1 MPRALVLRLAIALA
15 LAACARLDSGLPD
28 VARITIV
35 DISDWHGQLE
45 PVGVIEG
52 GQTRMVGGAAA
63 LKTYFDAERAANP
76 QGTLVVT
83 AGDAFGATPPLS
95 AFFDDVPA
103 VLAANL
109 MGLDIDTL
117 GNHNFD
123 RGVAHL
129 RALMA
134 HARFPYVAANIV
146 AADGTS
152 LVERSRLFTLN
163 GVSVGVIGIGN
174 PETPSVVATGRTG
187 EFQFFPPVPAMN
199 AEARALRARGAEV
212 VIVLAHV
219 GAIAVAADG
228 TPRGQIVEMARG
240 ARGVDVLI
248 GDHTDMTVNTVING
262 VLVVENRSK
271 GVEYAVISVDYDRRA
286 RAVAGKA
293 AAQKRP
299 WTDAVRPDPAVHALI
314 EEYRARS
321 RPLFDVTVGEAA
333 LRLDRSRE
341 EESRLGNFE
350 TDALR
355 AAYATDL
362 AFDVSGALR
371 DDVPS
376 TYQPADHRLR
386 RPAPGYA
393 AGPPWDVVEGDLH
406 AVFPFNNVA
415 VTFRIS
421 GRTLW
426 AALENSVSHGAWVDG
441 RFRNGLGRFLQVS
454 GLRYTF
460 DPRRPPGQRVVTV
473 TRANGAP
480 IAADETTYAAAT
492 SDFVYNGGDGFTML
506 ANGTGVTREL
516 IAETVSRAVRAQG
529 RATAA
534 VEGRIAVAP

>member
-1 MPRALVLRLAIALA
+1 VRGIVLRLAIVLA
-15 LAACARLDSGLPD
+15 LAACARLDSGPPD
-28 VARITIV
+28 IARITIV

-45 PVGVIEG
+45 PVGVTEG
-52 GQTRMVGGAAA
+52 DRTRMVGGAAA
-63 LKTYFDAERAANP
+63 LKTYFDLERDANP
-76 QGTLVVT
+76 HGTLVVT

-109 MGLDIDTL
+109 MGLDVDTL

-123 RGVAHL
+123 RGVPHL

-134 HARFPYVAANIV
+134 YARFPYVAANIV
-146 AADGTS
+146 AADGTT
-152 LVERSRLFTLN
+152 LVDRSRIFRLN
-163 GVSVGVIGIGN
+163 GINVGVIGIGN
-174 PETPSVVATGRTG
+174 PETPSVVAPGRTG
-187 EFQFFPPVPAMN
+187 EFQFFTPVPAMN
-199 AEARALRARGAEV
+199 AEAGALRARGTEV

-219 GAIAVAADG
+219 GATAVAADG

-248 GDHTDMTVNTVING
+248 GDHTDMTVNTVISG

-286 RAVAGKA
+286 RAVVAKTVVH
-293 AAQKRP
+293 KRP
-299 WTDAVRPDPAVHALI
+299 WADLVRPDPAVQALI
-314 EEYRARS
+314 DEYRARS
-321 RPLFDVTVGEAA
+321 RPLFDRTVGEAA
-333 LRLDRSRE
+333 VRLDRSRE
-341 EESRLGNFE
+341 DESRLGNFE

-355 AAYATDL
+355 VAYGTDV

-386 RPAPGYA
+386 RPMPGYA
-393 AGPPWDVVEGDLH
+393 AGPPWDVVEGDLQ

-426 AALENSVSHGAWVDG
+426 AALENSVGRGAWVDG

-454 GLRYTF
+454 GFRYAF
-460 DPRRPPGQRVVTV
+460 DPRRPPGQRVTTV
-473 TRANGAP
+473 VRANGTP
-480 IAADETTYAAAT
+480 IAPDEMTYTAVT
-492 SDFVYNGGDGFTML
+492 SDFVYGGGDGFTML

-516 IAETVSRAVRAQG
+516 IAETVSRAVRSQG
-529 RATAA
+529 RAA
-534 VEGRIAVAP
+534 VAIEGRISVAP

>member
-1 MPRALVLRLAIALA
+1 MLRLALVLA
-15 LAACARLDSGLPD
+15 LAACARLEPGTPD

-35 DISDWHGQLE
+35 DISDWHGQIE
-45 PVGVIEG
+45 PVSVVEG
-52 GQTRMVGGAAA
+52 GQTRQVGGAAA
-63 LKTYFDAERAANP
+63 LKAYFDAERATNP
-76 QGTLVVT
+76 GGTLVVT

-109 MGLDIDTL
+109 MGIDVDTL

-123 RGVAHL
+123 RGVGHL

-146 AADGTS
+146 AADGTR
-152 LVERSRLFTLN
+152 LVPPSWLTTLN
-163 GVSVGVIGIGN
+163 GIKVGIIGIGN
-174 PETPSVVATGRTG
+174 PETPAVVAVGRTG

-219 GAIAVAADG
+219 GAIAVAPDG
-228 TPRGQIVEMARG
+228 TPRGAIVEMARG

-271 GVEYAVISVDYDRRA
+271 GVEYAVVTVDYDRRA
-286 RAVAGKA
+286 RAVVGKA
-293 AAQKRP
+293 AVQKRP
-299 WTDAVRPDPAVHALI
+299 WTDAVRPDPTVQALI
-314 EEYRARS
+314 EEYHARS
-321 RPLFDVTVGEAA
+321 RPLFDVTVGAA
-333 LRLDRSRE
+333 AVRLDRSRQ
-341 EESRLGNFE
+341 EESRLGNLE

-355 AAYATDL
+355 ATYGTDF

-376 TYQPADHRLR
+376 TYQPADRRLR
-386 RPAPGYA
+386 RPSAGYA
-393 AGPPWDVVEGDLH
+393 AGPPWDVVEGDFH

-415 VTFRIS
+415 VTFRVS

-426 AALENSVSHGAWVDG
+426 AALENSVSQGAWVGG
-441 RFRNGLGRFLQVS
+441 RFQNGVGRFLQVS

-460 DPRRPPGQRVVTV
+460 DPRRPPGRRVVAV
-473 TRANGAP
+473 TRTGGAS
-480 IAADETTYAAAT
+480 IAPDDTVYTAAT
-492 SDFVYNGGDGFTML
+492 SDFVYSGGDGYGML

-516 IAETVSRAVRAQG
+516 IAETISRAVRARG
-529 RATAA
+529 LVTAT
-534 VEGRIAVAP
+534 VEGRITVAP

>member
-1 MPRALVLRLAIALA
+1 VPRALLLRLALVLA
-15 LAACARLDSGLPD
+15 LAACARLDSGPAD
-28 VARITIV
+28 IARITIV

-45 PVGVIEG
+45 PVSVVDG

-103 VLAANL
+103 VIAANL
-109 MGLDIDTL
+109 MGIDVDTL

-123 RGVAHL
+123 HGVAHL

-146 AADGTS
+146 AADGTT

-163 GVSVGVIGIGN
+163 GVRVGVLGIGN
-174 PETPSVVATGRTG
+174 PETPSVVAPGRIG

-199 AEARALRARGAEV
+199 AEARALRARGAEI

-219 GAIAVAADG
+219 GAVAVAADG
-228 TPRGQIVEMARG
+228 TPRGQIVEMARA
-240 ARGVDVLI
+240 ARGVDVVV
-248 GDHTDMTVNTVING
+248 GDHTDMTVNTVIDG
-262 VLVVENRSK
+262 VLVVESRSK
-271 GVEYAVISVDYDRRA
+271 GVEYAVITVDYDRRA
-286 RAVAGKA
+286 RAVVSKA
-293 AAQKRP
+293 AVHKRP
-299 WTDAVRPDPAVHALI
+299 WTDAVRPDPTVQALI
-314 EEYRARS
+314 EEYRGRS
-321 RPLFDVTVGEAA
+321 RPLFDVTVGETAV
-333 LRLDRSRE
+333 RLGRSRE
-341 EESRLGNFE
+341 EESRLGNLE

-355 AAYATDL
+355 VAYGTDL

-376 TYQPADHRLR
+376 TYQPADRRLR

-393 AGPPWDVVEGDLH
+393 AGPPWDVVEGDLY

-415 VTFRIS
+415 VTFQIS
-421 GRTLW
+421 GRTVW
-426 AALENSVSHGAWVDG
+426 AALENSVGHGAWVEG

-454 GLRYTF
+454 GLRYAF
-460 DPRRPPGQRVVTV
+460 DPRRSPGERVVAV
-473 TRANGAP
+473 TRASGEP
-480 IAADETTYAAAT
+480 IPRDDTVYTAVT
-492 SDFVYNGGDGFTML
+492 SDFVYNGGDGYTML
-506 ANGTGVTREL
+506 ANGTGVTREP
-516 IAETVSRAVRAQG
+516 IAETIGRALRARG
-529 RATAA
+529 SATAA
-534 VEGRIAVAP
+534 VEGRITIAP